1 METMMQFISGFLK
14 YKVQKNS
21 IYLQDFKNFKTLK
34 KNHCRTR
41 VSILKCTWGWLNSRA
56 FSE

>member
-41 VSILKCTWGWLNSRA
+41 VSIL
-56 FSE
+56 